1 MIIDSHTHLLE
12 PTSPFGARM
21 DGSVE
26 TLLRA
31 LDAAEVDRAVTFVIE
46 PFDSN
51 EFVAAACRAHPDR
64 LIGYASIDPNS
75 CVDGDAE
82 AAVDRVLELHPF
94 RGVKIHPRHQ
104 GFSLNDERHLPLFAA
119 FARRGLPVLIDVISQ
134 PSKVPLGDNL
144 PFEVDRLVR
153 KVPDLTV
160 IMAHMG
166 GHRVLD
172 GHAVALQHPRVF
184 LDLSWLLHKYRG
196 STVERDARFAV
207 KDLAPRRQLL
217 FGSDHPS
224 LENLPIEVTKDEW
237 LDIFDELELAQDD
250 IDAIMGGTIAELLGL
265 DDAIGGR
272 QAVSA

>member
-1 MIIDSHTHLLE
+1 MVIDSHTHLLE
-12 PTSPFGARM
+12 PTSPFGEHM

-31 LDAAEVDRAVTFVIE
+31 MDAAQIDRAVTFVIE
-46 PFDSN
+46 PFDHN
-51 EFVAAACRAHPDR
+51 EFVADACRRHPDR
-64 LIGYASIDPNS
+64 LIGYASIDPNA
-75 CVDGDAE
+75 CLDGDAE
-82 AAVDRVLELHPF
+82 AAVDAVLELHPF
-94 RGVKIHPRHQ
+94 RGVKVHPRHQ
-104 GFSLNDERHLPLFAA
+104 GFSLNDDRHLPLFAA
-119 FARRGLPVLIDVISQ
+119 LASRGLPVLIDVISQ
-134 PSKVPLGDNL
+134 PSKAPLGDNL

-153 KVPDLTV
+153 HVPELTV

-172 GHAVALQHPRVF
+172 GYAVALQHPRVF

-196 STVERDARFAV
+196 STVEQNARFAV

-224 LENLPIEVTKDEW
+224 MNNLPIEATKDEW
-237 LDIFDELELAQDD
+237 LRIFDELDVAQDD

-265 DDAIGGR
+265 
-272 QAVSA
+272 